1 MRDVGLPALTQPSP
15 IGRGLKPTT
24 AFAVRD
30 NRKLP
35 LPLGEGR
42 GEGRAGGCF
51 SGSQQRRFAGLAGAD
66 AHDLFEIQHE
76 DFAAADLAGI
86 GVLGDD
92 FCGRLDQFMSGER

>member
-24 AFAVRD
+24 AFAVRE

-42 GEGRAGGCF
+42 GEGRAGGRF

-66 AHDLFEIQHE
+66 AQNLFEIQHE

>member
-24 AFAVRD
+24 AFAVRE

-42 GEGRAGGCF
+42 GEGRAGERF

-66 AHDLFEIQHE
+66 AQNLFEIQHE